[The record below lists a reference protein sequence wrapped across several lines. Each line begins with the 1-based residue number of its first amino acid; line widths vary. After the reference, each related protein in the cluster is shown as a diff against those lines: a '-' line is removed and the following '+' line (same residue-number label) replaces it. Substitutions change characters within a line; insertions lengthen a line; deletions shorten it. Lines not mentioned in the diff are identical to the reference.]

1 MLRGCSVVADD
12 ENTHITVRPPM
23 WWKGFIDSIS
33 IKFPQISTMLFC
45 STEYNTLNFSKFGT
59 LLILMKKKNTL

>member
-1 MLRGCSVVADD
+1 MFVEQVVTDRRKS
-12 ENTHITVRPPM
+12 HITVRPPM

-45 STEYNTLNFSKFGT
+45 STEYKHAQLFK
-59 LLILMKKKNTL
+59 I